1 MNHQR
6 HMHIGACMPQMQG
19 SSARVGGL
27 LLTCQVFQV
36 RGVTAARASPAC
48 RLCRAVTGCHCPWVA
63 LLSRPGLCVPGSVQ
77 KSLPEPG
84 MTVSEDD
91 VGEWWTR
98 GIAPRN
104 GSHVPWAARFL
115 LVCCLVQRVPA
126 GTRTSSLALVV
137 DTSSASS
144 SSGGRARVRAGD
156 SFCSESLAS

>member
-1 MNHQR
+1 MICQR

-27 LLTCQVFQV
+27 LLTCQVFRV
-36 RGVTAARASPAC
+36 RGAIAARASPAC
-48 RLCRAVTGCHCPWVA
+48 CLCHCPWVA

-98 GIAPRN
+98 GIAPKN
-104 GSHVPWAARFL
+104 GADVPWAARFL
-115 LVCCLVQRVPA
+115 LVCCLVQRAPA
-126 GTRTSSLALVV
+126 GTKTSSLALVV